1 MALCLCTALTGLTVA
16 VWGLDFSQTIA
27 TFILWFSDILL
38 YSCCCAWAHCAVS
51 WLSLCQALAVT
62 QMTSHLTS
70 EYAGIQRGSWL
81 TQCLPGAQVLWMH
94 NKAKSSPLHHCA
106 RQLVRVDCA
115 NIMFGCLPTWPCACL
130 QYSQTSSLCSYLS
143 KGHCCTSLCKPKSSC
158 HHSFQKAGFL
168 LHIFSNKPFLFS
180 LFLIVLSWQFSSC

>member
-1 MALCLCTALTGLTVA
+1 
-16 VWGLDFSQTIA
+16 
-27 TFILWFSDILL
+27 
-38 YSCCCAWAHCAVS
+38 
-51 WLSLCQALAVT
+51 
-62 QMTSHLTS
+62 MTSHLTS
-70 EYAGIQRGSWL
+70 EYAGIQRSSWL

-115 NIMFGCLPTWPCACL
+115 NIMFGCLPTWPCTCL

-180 LFLIVLSWQFSSC
+180 LFLNCTVLTIFLLLKLLTWPYNPSQTIGLLIPDVLPECCRPSN